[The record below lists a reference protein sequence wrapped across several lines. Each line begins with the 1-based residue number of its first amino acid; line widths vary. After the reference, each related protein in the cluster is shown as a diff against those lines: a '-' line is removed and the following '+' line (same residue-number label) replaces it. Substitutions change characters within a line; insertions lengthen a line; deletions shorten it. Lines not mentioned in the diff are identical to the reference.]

1 MSYFL
6 AWVSNVGLHINQIP
20 EDLDIPNLL
29 KDNDYVTRKGN
40 HINPFSKLSFWHLSY
55 NRLWLLDFKSTL
67 ILEDIIAPIIGF
79 SKGSYIIS
87 RGVNFWILEAKDA
100 KSAYYKAEFLKAI
113 SDAEVAIAKLDDFY
127 YDFKDDLEIV
137 NYNLKNKF

>member
-6 AWVSNVGLHINQIP
+6 AWVSNLGLHINQIP

-29 KDNDYVTRKGN
+29 KDNNYVTRRGN
-40 HINPFSKLSFWHLSY
+40 HTNPFSKLSFWHLSH
-55 NRLWLLDFKSTL
+55 NRLDYESTK
-67 ILEDIIAPIIGF
+67 IIEDIIAPIIGLERH
-79 SKGSYIIS
+79 SYIIS
-87 RGVNFWILEAKDA
+87 SEVNFWILEAKDA